1 MAVGSRCS
9 SPGTSISGLSMHSE
23 RAPRDSAVVSMA
35 VRHSTLEEALPARV
49 APAETSSL
57 DLTLRALRPLLA
69 NPEVTELCINRPGE
83 AFLELRSGWR
93 REALPFADF
102 DWCRWL
108 AKLVANSTRQR
119 IDEESPLLSAA
130 LPSGERIQIVLP
142 PATTPGSVAITI
154 RRPSDRVWTIEELA
168 RSGIFRATRRASE
181 SLDETETELLRLLDA
196 QSYEAFMRLAVVS
209 RKNILVSGPTGSG
222 KTTYT
227 KALIREIPPN
237 ERLITIED
245 AQELVL
251 DRHPNHVRLFY
262 SKDDQGLARVT
273 PKQLLESCLRMKP
286 DRILLAELRAEEAFD
301 YLRNV
306 NSGHPGSITSVHA
319 ASAELA
325 FEQLVLLVKQSR
337 GGQELPRA
345 DIKQLLYLLVDVVIQ
360 FGVERHRRFIKEIWF
375 EPSRKRRS
383 LAAVA

>member
-1 MAVGSRCS
+1 
-9 SPGTSISGLSMHSE
+9 MHSE
-23 RAPRDSAVVSMA
+23 RIPSDNAIVSMA
-35 VRHSTLEEALPARV
+35 VRRSALEEVLPASLP
-49 APAETSSL
+49 PAEASSL
-57 DLTLRALRPLLA
+57 DLTLRALRPLLSS
-69 NPEVTELCINRPGE
+69 PEVTELCINRPGE

-102 DWCRWL
+102 DWCRRL

-154 RRPSDRVWTIEELA
+154 RRPSDQVWTIEELA

-181 SLDETETELLRLLDA
+181 SLDETETELLRLLEA
-196 QSYEAFMRLAVVS
+196 QSYEEFMRLAVVS

-222 KTTYT
+222 KTTWT
-227 KALIREIPPN
+227 KALIREIPAD

-245 AQELVL
+245 ARELVL
-251 DRHPNHVRLFY
+251 DGHPNHVRLYY
-262 SKDDQGLARVT
+262 SKDGQGLARVT
-273 PKQLLESCLRMKP
+273 PKQLLESCLRMRP
-286 DRILLAELRAEEAFD
+286 DRILLAELRSEEAFD

-325 FEQLVLLVKQSR
+325 FEQLVLLVKQSP
-337 GGQELPRA
+337 GGQELARA
-345 DIKQLLYLLVDVVIQ
+345 DIKNLLYLLVDVVIQ
-360 FGVERHRRFIKEIWF
+360 FGVAHHERYIREIWYAP
-375 EPSRKRRS
+375 ERKHRS
-383 LAAVA
+383 LAAAR

>member
-1 MAVGSRCS
+1 MNFVPPADSRGAAPDS
-9 SPGTSISGLSMHSE
+9 S
-23 RAPRDSAVVSMA
+23 A
-35 VRHSTLEEALPARV
+35 LE
-49 APAETSSL
+49 
-57 DLTLRALRPLLA
+57 LTLRALRPWLA
-69 NPEVTELCINRPGE
+69 RAEVTDLCINRPGE
-83 AFLELRSGWR
+83 LFLDTRTGWQ
-93 REALPFADF
+93 REPVPFADF
-102 DWCRWL
+102 GWCQRL

-142 PATTPGSVAITI
+142 PATTAGCVAITI
-154 RRPSDRVWTIEELA
+154 RRPSESVWSLEELA
-168 RSGIFRATRRASE
+168 GRGLFARTRRVGLALDPVESE
-181 SLDETETELLRLLDA
+181 LQTLLEA
-196 QSYEAFMRLAVVS
+196 GQHEAFMRLAVRA

-222 KTTYT
+222 KTTCT
-227 KALIREIPPN
+227 KALIREIPSD

-245 AQELVL
+245 AGELIL
-251 DRHPNHVRLFY
+251 DRHPNHVHLFY
-262 SKDDQGLARVT
+262 SKDDQGQARIT
-273 PKQLLESCLRMKP
+273 PKQLLESCLRMRP

-337 GGQELPRA
+337 GGQELARA

-360 FGVERHRRFIKEIWF
+360 FGVEQHERFVKHIWYD
-375 EPSRKRRS
+375 PARKHRS
-383 LAAVA
+383 LAQTP

>member
-1 MAVGSRCS
+1 
-9 SPGTSISGLSMHSE
+9 MHYDRSV
-23 RAPRDSAVVSMA
+23 RSDNAIVSMA
-35 VRHSTLEEALPARV
+35 VRRSTLEEGLPAS
-49 APAETSSL
+49 APAAEASSL

-102 DWCRWL
+102 DWCRRL

-142 PATTPGSVAITI
+142 PATTPGCVAITI
-154 RRPSDRVWTIEELA
+154 RRPSDEVWTIEELA

-181 SLDETETELLRLLDA
+181 ALDETETELLRLLEA
-196 QSYEAFMRLAVVS
+196 ESYEAFMRLAVVS

-222 KTTYT
+222 KTTWT
-227 KALIREIPPN
+227 KALIREIPAD

-245 AQELVL
+245 ARELVL
-251 DRHPNHVRLFY
+251 DEHPNHVRLYY
-262 SKDDQGLARVT
+262 SKDGQGLARVT
-273 PKQLLESCLRMKP
+273 PKQLLESCLRMRP
-286 DRILLAELRAEEAFD
+286 DRILLAELRSEEAFD

-319 ASAELA
+319 SSAELA
-325 FEQLVLLVKQSR
+325 FEQLVLLVKQSP
-337 GGQELPRA
+337 GGQELARA
-345 DIKQLLYLLVDVVIQ
+345 DIKNLLYLLVDVVIQ
-360 FGVERHRRFIKEIWF
+360 FGVDKHERYIKEIWYAP
-375 EPSRKRRS
+375 ERKHRS
-383 LAAVA
+383 LAAAR

>member
-1 MAVGSRCS
+1 MNSRPQLTEGSAAT
-9 SPGTSISGLSMHSE
+9 TS
-23 RAPRDSAVVSMA
+23 A
-35 VRHSTLEEALPARV
+35 
-49 APAETSSL
+49 L
-57 DLTLRALRPLLA
+57 DLNLRALRPLLTRSD
-69 NPEVTELCINRPGE
+69 VTELCINQPGV
-83 AFLELRSGWR
+83 AFLETREGWQ
-93 REALPFADF
+93 RESIPFADF
-102 DWCRWL
+102 DWCRRL

-119 IDEESPLLSAA
+119 VDEETPLLSAS

-142 PATTPGSVAITI
+142 PATSADCVAISI
-154 RRPSDRVWTIEELA
+154 RRPSDQVWSIDELSA
-168 RSGIFRATRRASE
+168 SGIFRSTRRATAV
-181 SLDETETELLRLLDA
+181 LDDTETRLLKLLEAED
-196 QSYEAFMRLAVVS
+196 YESFMRLAVVS

-222 KTTYT
+222 KTTWT
-227 KALIREIPPN
+227 KALIREIPSE

-251 DRHPNHVRLFY
+251 DKHPNHVRLFY
-262 SKDDQGLARVT
+262 SKDGQGLARVT

-360 FGVERHRRFIKEIWF
+360 FGVERHRRYIKEIWF
-375 EPSRKRRS
+375 DPERKRRS
-383 LAAVA
+383 LSTVG

>member
-1 MAVGSRCS
+1 MSSRLQPTEGSIA
-9 SPGTSISGLSMHSE
+9 T
-23 RAPRDSAVVSMA
+23 ASA
-35 VRHSTLEEALPARV
+35 
-49 APAETSSL
+49 L
-57 DLTLRALRPLLA
+57 DLNLRALRPLLA
-69 NPEVTELCINRPGE
+69 RSDVTELCINQPGV
-83 AFLELRSGWR
+83 AFLETREGWH
-93 REALPFADF
+93 RESIPFADF
-102 DWCRWL
+102 DWCRRL
-108 AKLVANSTRQR
+108 AKLVANFTRQR
-119 IDEESPLLSAA
+119 VDEESPLLSAS

-142 PATTPGSVAITI
+142 PATSAGCVAISI
-154 RRPSDRVWTIEELA
+154 RRPSDEVWSIEELSA
-168 RSGIFRATRRASE
+168 SGIFRATRRATDSV
-181 SLDETETELLRLLDA
+181 DENDNELLKLL
-196 QSYEAFMRLAVVS
+196 QQESYEAFMRRAVIS

-222 KTTYT
+222 KTTWT
-227 KALIREIPPN
+227 KALIREIPSE

-251 DRHPNHVRLFY
+251 DKHPNHVRLFY

-325 FEQLVLLVKQSR
+325 FEQLVLLIKQSR

-360 FGVERHRRFIKEIWF
+360 FGVERHRRFIKEIWYDP
-375 EPSRKRRS
+375 ERKRRS
-383 LAAVA
+383 LGTIS